1 MIRMSPKGML
11 TGHYGLGAMA
21 IKTDGRISPWVHVGV
36 IGAGVALGYI
46 SYPYAQQPLG
56 MMLMG
61 AAGSVIAVGML
72 LLAYDYFKDRSI
84 VQPN

>member
-1 MIRMSPKGML
+1 MVRTKSKGML

-21 IKTDGRISPWVHVGV
+21 IKTNGRISPWVH
-36 IGAGVALGYI
+36 AGVVGSGIVLGYV
-46 SYPYAQQPLG
+46 SYPYNQQPLG

-61 AAGSVIAVGML
+61 ASGSIIAVGLL
-72 LLAYDYFKDRSI
+72 LLAYDLFRDKGI